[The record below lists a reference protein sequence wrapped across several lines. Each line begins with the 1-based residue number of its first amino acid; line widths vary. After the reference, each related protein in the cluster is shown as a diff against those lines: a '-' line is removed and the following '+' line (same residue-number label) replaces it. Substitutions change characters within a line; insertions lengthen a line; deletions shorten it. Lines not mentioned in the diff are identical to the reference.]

1 MINGKRIKK
10 LRVDKKISQQEL
22 GDIIGVTKVSISG
35 YENGNRAPS
44 LDKLVEIA
52 NYFNTSLDYLVSREM
67 KVFNEDDNKFV
78 GCISEQDIELINE
91 LKHYPNLYNTIIKD
105 IKKKVIQMSKKIK

>member
-10 LRVDKKISQQEL
+10 LRAENKISQQEL

-44 LDKLVEIA
+44 LDKLIEIA
-52 NYFNTSLDYLVSREM
+52 NYFKTSIDYLVSREK
-67 KVFNEDDNKFV
+67 KVINEEDNKFV
-78 GCISEQDIELINE
+78 GYISEQDIEFINE
-91 LKHYPNLYNTIIKD
+91 LKHYPNLYNAIMKD
-105 IKKKVIQMSKKIK
+105 IKKKVVQMNKKIK